1 MTGKGIDKT
10 MNYRDLFSG
19 IAFLIIGVTTV
30 WMGKDFFADAAYVPI
45 GVGTLMGAF
54 SLPLIWRGMKSVLAA
69 RATTDA
75 ATGGHMTTHPAPAL
89 VDHPARF
96 SVTLGCCLVYYTALP
111 IVGFYTTSALFI
123 TLLAVLLGERRPAVV
138 AGITLGFIT
147 LLYALFAVVLK
158 RPLPVEFF
166 LAS

>member
-1 MTGKGIDKT
+1 MIRKGIDKT

-19 IAFLIIGVTTV
+19 IAFLIVGVTTV
-30 WMGKDFFADAAYVPI
+30 WMGKGFFADAAYVPI
-45 GVGTLMGAF
+45 GVGTLMGTF
-54 SLPLIWRGMKSVLAA
+54 SLPLIWRGMKSLLAA
-69 RATTDA
+69 RATTA
-75 ATGGHMTTHPAPAL
+75 AGRHTTPHPAPAL

-96 SVTLGCCLVYYTALP
+96 TTTLGCCLVYYTALP

>member
-1 MTGKGIDKT
+1 

-19 IAFLIIGVTTV
+19 IAFLIIGVSTV
-30 WMGKDFFADAAYVPI
+30 WMGKGFFADAAYVPI

-69 RATTDA
+69 RITTDA
-75 ATGGHMTTHPAPAL
+75 AASTHMTTQPAPAL
-89 VDHPARF
+89 VDHPGRF
-96 SVTLGCCLVYYTALP
+96 SVTLGCSLVYYATLP
-111 IVGFYTTSALFI
+111 IAGFYTTSALFI
-123 TLLAVLLGERRPAVV
+123 TLLAVLLGERRPAVI